1 MISIVPPTNPVI
13 ISPVAAPV
21 VNKPVRPLNFAQLKK
36 SDKFNKNR
44 VDLKKNSLFLE
55 FAEMVKSDLE
65 SYEGKY
71 DYKLVEIV
79 CNIAE
84 EYFVQYPKMGNIKK
98 KSVLKPYFN
107 CDVEL
112 IDNAKE
118 FVFPLIIKS
127 NIFRRNKQKI
137 QSVLT
142 SIGQFFFQK

>member
-1 MISIVPPTNPVI
+1 MISIVPTANPVL
-13 ISPVAAPV
+13 ISPVAAPA

-36 SDKFNKNR
+36 SDKFDKNR

-84 EYFVQYPKMGNIKK
+84 EYFVQYPKMGDIKK
-98 KSVLKPYFN
+98 KSVIEVLK
-107 CDVEL
+107 
-112 IDNAKE
+112 
-118 FVFPLIIKS
+118 S
-127 NIFRRNKQKI
+127 
-137 QSVLT
+137 
-142 SIGQFFFQK
+142 